1 MEPARDK
8 DKGVMFGPP
17 QVYAGRA
24 SKDIAKPEDA
34 GAPLLWTDYN

>member
-1 MEPARDK
+1 MVTARDK
-8 DKGVMFGPP
+8 DKGVMFCPP

-24 SKDIAKPEDA
+24 SKDIAKLEDA